1 MVGATVLAQDRLFN
15 GLRKV
20 RAKSQSLKSKGL
32 FSRCPH
38 LFVELFSMIEWSD
51 EAIAAALRVWLRLSE
66 VGEFRD
72 VRWRETM
79 RQALEAAV
87 EAQNRPDVM
96 GNSLAKALLRA
107 TDLEIEVHRLKVE
120 NVRMTAEMEELCKSK
135 LGRLAWYKMRD
146 EEERAAMGES
156 DDYAR

>member
-1 MVGATVLAQDRLFN
+1 
-15 GLRKV
+15 
-20 RAKSQSLKSKGL
+20 
-32 FSRCPH
+32 
-38 LFVELFSMIEWSD
+38 MIEWSE

-96 GNSLAKALLRA
+96 GDALAKALIRA
-107 TDLEIEVHRLKVE
+107 TDLEIEAYRLKAE
-120 NVRMTAEMEELCKSK
+120 NEKLRDMLLRSNKLTRQEWYDMRNTQLAHGSNSDAYMEA
-135 LGRLAWYKMRD
+135 G
-146 EEERAAMGES
+146 
-156 DDYAR
+156 DD